1 MNKAAIEQLKSDE
14 GESLTIYNCTAG
26 VPTIGIGRNL
36 ESGISKEESN
46 YLFMNDLTRVE
57 EELDRNFTWFR
68 VLSSVRQGVLIN
80 MNFNLGLTRFMTF
93 ENMIAALEKRDYEE
107 AAKEMIDSLW
117 WRRKQNRAGRL
128 VKQMLEG

>member
-1 MNKAAIEQLKSDE
+1 MNKEAIEQLKIDE

>member
-1 MNKAAIEQLKSDE
+1 MNKEAIEQLKSDE

-36 ESGISKEESN
+36 EAGISKEESN